1 VENNIQNQIQSLDKL
16 NSYIKDWNKYY
27 NNQDFNNMDKVYN
40 KIEKELENI
49 MPLEST
55 INDAKQIEN
64 IHNLIKNNGKNFN
77 LSQYEL
83 ELVNKLV

>member
-1 VENNIQNQIQSLDKL
+1 MENNIQNQIQSLDKL